1 MLLLPAAAAISDR
14 LNGTTRAG
22 RTTRSGAIDEKAVL
36 SMRAWYM
43 GVFAAPYCSILL
55 HHACLMMLWEI
66 LLVSPIL
73 RSFVIGLP
81 IWRGTLGLSAGA
93 ALPQWPPCTENH
105 LGWALQAIG
114 SLQQRCETL
123 RANKDVA
130 RRRQSM
136 LCCAALILRR

>member
-43 GVFAAPYCSILL
+43 GVFVMQILL

-93 ALPQWPPCTENH
+93 ALPQWPPCTENR

-123 RANKDVA
+123 RANEDVA
-130 RRRQSM
+130 RRRQA
-136 LCCAALILRR
+136 CCAVLR